1 MINTVRFPQLSL
13 AFICGVVAK
22 NEFVKE
28 SKEILQ
34 MLFGAIASSN
44 GLSGFPS
51 RSDSS
56 RVIGPKEVYVFKWNV
71 IGQNIMKYLNFYR
84 SFLFDIELN
93 EIQSISIAKYNLLGL
108 DDRLNISGVWRMASG
123 VSRKSE

>member
-1 MINTVRFPQLSL
+1 
-13 AFICGVVAK
+13 
-22 NEFVKE
+22 
-28 SKEILQ
+28 

-56 RVIGPKEVYVFKWNV
+56 RTIAIGPKEVYVFKLEEG

-93 EIQSISIAKYNLLGL
+93 EIQSISII
-108 DDRLNISGVWRMASG
+108 DCQI
-123 VSRKSE
+123 

>member
-1 MINTVRFPQLSL
+1 MISTVRFPQLSL

-34 MLFGAIASSN
+34 MLFGAIASSH

-56 RVIGPKEVYVFKWNV
+56 RAIGPKEVYVFSNG
-71 IGQNIMKYLNFYR
+71 IGQHIMKYQFIVY
-84 SFLFDIELN
+84 FLFDIGLN
-93 EIQSISIAKYNLLGL
+93 EIQSNFACQI
-108 DDRLNISGVWRMASG
+108 
-123 VSRKSE
+123 

>member
-13 AFICGVVAK
+13 EFICGVVVE

-28 SKEILQ
+28 SKELLY
-34 MLFGAIASSN
+34 MLFGAIGSSH
-44 GLSGFPS
+44 GFSGFPS

-56 RVIGPKEVYVFKWNV
+56 RAIGPKEVYVFNLEG

-84 SFLFDIELN
+84 SFLFDIEL
-93 EIQSISIAKYNLLGL
+93 
-108 DDRLNISGVWRMASG
+108 
-123 VSRKSE
+123 KSF